1 MGCAREGERRGGG
14 DWRES
19 SQLIS
24 LGWQHEYLLSL
35 YTVGGHTCR
44 AASGRPHH
52 TLGKDGGRG
61 THYWGAKQWGG
72 GSSER
77 ALLGRLGIVGAA
89 WLG

>member
-72 GSSER
+72 GGGEAPR
-77 ALLGRLGIVGAA
+77 GLC
-89 WLG
+89 